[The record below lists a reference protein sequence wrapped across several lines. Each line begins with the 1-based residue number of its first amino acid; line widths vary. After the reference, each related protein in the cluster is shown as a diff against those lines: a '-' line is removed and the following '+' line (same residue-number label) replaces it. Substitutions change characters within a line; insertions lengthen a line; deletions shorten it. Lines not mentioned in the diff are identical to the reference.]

1 MKNKTIEPIMK
12 RLMLIANDYKNNG
25 SIDAEAKRNFYTAM
39 GELIAKTGCNYE
51 QAEDMII
58 CWIED
63 PEKVHLLQEVG

>member
-12 RLMLIANDYKNNG
+12 RLMLIANDYKNTGN
-25 SIDAEAKRNFYTAM
+25 IDADMKRHFYMAM
-39 GELIAKTGCNYE
+39 GELMATTGCNYQ
-51 QAEDMII
+51 QAEDMIV